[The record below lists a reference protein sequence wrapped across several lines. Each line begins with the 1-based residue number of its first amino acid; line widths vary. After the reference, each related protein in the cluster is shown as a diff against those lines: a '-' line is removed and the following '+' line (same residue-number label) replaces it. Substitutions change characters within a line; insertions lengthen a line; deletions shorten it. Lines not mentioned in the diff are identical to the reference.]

1 MIEVVATT
9 LVIGILTATC
19 QVKVHLHLTYVW
31 SACAAVDGEGGEGG
45 WGGDSVTLLVVTLVV
60 VAHVLQ

>member
-1 MIEVVATT
+1 MIGVVATT
-9 LVIGILTATC
+9 LVIGILAATC

-45 WGGDSVTLLVVTLVV
+45 RGVDSVTLLVVTLVV